1 MMFAAGSIDMPIEA
15 ASSIRAAASDEREAS
30 RAYRH
35 EVSTERAYFNRDQ
48 RVQEAKASEAA
59 RPTRSERAAE
69 VPPPSRRP
77 SGSKIFDV
85 LA

>member
-1 MMFAAGSIDMPIEA
+1 MPIEA
-15 ASSIRAAASDEREAS
+15 ASSIRAASDEREAA

-59 RPTRSERAAE
+59 RPTVSERAAE
-69 VPPPSRRP
+69 APPPPRRP
-77 SGSKIFDV
+77 SSGSKIFDV

>member
-1 MMFAAGSIDMPIEA
+1 MPIEA
-15 ASSIRAAASDEREAS
+15 ASTIRAAASDEREAA

-35 EVSTERAYFNRDQ
+35 EVSLERAYFKRDQ
-48 RVQEAKASEAA
+48 RVQEAKAAEAA
-59 RPTRSERAAE
+59 RPTVSERAAE
-69 VPPPSRRP
+69 APRRAP

>member
-1 MMFAAGSIDMPIEA
+1 MMFAAGSIAMPIEA
-15 ASSIRAAASDEREAS
+15 ASSIRAASDEREAS

-35 EVSTERAYFNRDQ
+35 EVSTERAYFKRDQ
-48 RVQEAKASEAA
+48 RVEEAKASDAA
-59 RPTRSERAAE
+59 RPTVSERAAE
-69 VPPPSRRP
+69 APPPRTRAP

>member
-1 MMFAAGSIDMPIEA
+1 MPIEA
-15 ASSIRAAASDEREAS
+15 ASSIRAASDEREAA

-48 RVQEAKASEAA
+48 RVQEAKAAQAA
-59 RPTRSERAAE
+59 RPTVSERAAE
-69 VPPPSRRP
+69 APPPPPRAP